1 MNSSQEQEGQDPKPA
16 LVSALTTEH
25 FALQATR
32 SSTVMEANG
41 RSQLFLSAL
50 TGAVVALALVAE
62 LDELGRTF
70 TVFAL
75 SLLPAVLAL
84 GLTTYVRLAD
94 LAVQDA
100 FYARAIGRIRVFY
113 LTIEPSARHLL
124 GATGRRRPTRRDA
137 AGRPAAHDLAPPL
150 ARGHRSRSADR
161 SGRRGPLRPDRP
173 TRARLIAAAGRRR
186 RRCRRSGTVR
196 RSHGRPGAT
205 LAPFGAS
212 GPDPLPARRHPSRR
226 SHAICP
232 RPNRGPRRPP
242 SHTKGTTDEHHS
254 QGTGPACPRSSALHV
269 GRRTGRPRE
278 SLNLS
283 VRVLQQSWDW
293 HGHLLGWGA

>member
-1 MNSSQEQEGQDPKPA
+1 LDRAKPDGEGDQKTQEVAMNISQDHDDHSPKPA

-50 TGAVVALALVAE
+50 TGSVVALALVAQ

-100 FYARAIGRIRVFY
+100 FYARAIGRIRAFY
-113 LTIEPSARHLL
+113 LTIEPSAQHYWALPAGDDPHAVMRQAGQRHSIWHHLSHAATAVAALTAVVTGVLYALIAQL
-124 GATGRRRPTRRDA
+124 GRAS
-137 AGRPAAHDLAPPL
+137 APPL
-150 ARGHRSRSADR
+150 VGVGAAVVALVVFAGLMVDQE
-161 SGRRGPLRPDRP
+161 RRW
-173 TRARLIAAAGRRR
+173 
-186 RRCRRSGTVR
+186 R
-196 RSHGRPGAT
+196 RSHRAVPT
-205 LAPFGAS
+205 LF
-212 GPDPLPARRHPSRR
+212 
-226 SHAICP
+226 
-232 RPNRGPRRPP
+232 PP
-242 SHTKGTTDEHHS
+242 SGTSDEEPSPRQPAVS
-254 QGTGPACPRSSALHV
+254 QDAAALTNTPDRSQ
-269 GRRTGRPRE
+269 R
-278 SLNLS
+278 
-283 VRVLQQSWDW
+283 
-293 HGHLLGWGA
+293 

>member
-1 MNSSQEQEGQDPKPA
+1 MNTSHDHDGQGPKPA

-32 SSTVMEANG
+32 SSTVIEANG

-100 FYARAIGRIRVFY
+100 FYARAIGRIRAFY
-113 LTIEPSARHLL
+113 LTIEPSAQHYFAVPAGDHPHAVMLQS
-124 GATGRRRPTRRDA
+124 GQRRRSDRALPTLF
-137 AGRPAAHDLAPPL
+137 PAPSEPVEQPSAHPHGPL
-150 ARGHRSRSADR
+150 AKAAAPFPSPDR
-161 SGRRGPLRPDRP
+161 SHR
-173 TRARLIAAAGRRR
+173 
-186 RRCRRSGTVR
+186 
-196 RSHGRPGAT
+196 
-205 LAPFGAS
+205 
-212 GPDPLPARRHPSRR
+212 
-226 SHAICP
+226 
-232 RPNRGPRRPP
+232 
-242 SHTKGTTDEHHS
+242 
-254 QGTGPACPRSSALHV
+254 
-269 GRRTGRPRE
+269 
-278 SLNLS
+278 
-283 VRVLQQSWDW
+283 
-293 HGHLLGWGA
+293 

>member
-1 MNSSQEQEGQDPKPA
+1 MNISQDHDDHSPKPA

-50 TGAVVALALVAE
+50 TGSVVALALVAQ

-100 FYARAIGRIRVFY
+100 FYARAIGRIRAFY
-113 LTIEPSARHLL
+113 LTIEPSAQHYWALPAGDDPHAVMRQAGQRHSIWHHLSHAATAVAALTAVVTGVLYALIAQL
-124 GATGRRRPTRRDA
+124 GRAS
-137 AGRPAAHDLAPPL
+137 APPL
-150 ARGHRSRSADR
+150 VGVGAAVVALVVFAGLMVDQE
-161 SGRRGPLRPDRP
+161 RRW
-173 TRARLIAAAGRRR
+173 
-186 RRCRRSGTVR
+186 R
-196 RSHGRPGAT
+196 RSHRAVPT
-205 LAPFGAS
+205 LF
-212 GPDPLPARRHPSRR
+212 
-226 SHAICP
+226 
-232 RPNRGPRRPP
+232 PP
-242 SHTKGTTDEHHS
+242 SGTSDEEPSPRQPAVS
-254 QGTGPACPRSSALHV
+254 QDAAALTNTPDRSQ
-269 GRRTGRPRE
+269 R
-278 SLNLS
+278 
-283 VRVLQQSWDW
+283 
-293 HGHLLGWGA
+293 